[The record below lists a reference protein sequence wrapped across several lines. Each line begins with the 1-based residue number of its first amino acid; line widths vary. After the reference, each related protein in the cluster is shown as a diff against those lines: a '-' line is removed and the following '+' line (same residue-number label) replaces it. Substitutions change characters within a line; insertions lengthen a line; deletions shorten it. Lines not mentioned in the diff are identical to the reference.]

1 MAFLLQHC
9 DRRDTADRI
18 EFGEA
23 AYGLCRALRGSDG
36 IANSRFYWVNADRI
50 VILTEAE
57 SMVDLDRPPKPEAA
71 SALFRLAD
79 LARFTDEERWFDP
92 GVGED
97 TYRMA
102 GR

>member
-18 EFGEA
+18 MFGEA
-23 AYGLCRALRGSDG
+23 AYELCRALRGSDG
-36 IANSRFYWVNADRI
+36 IRNTRFYWVNPDRI

-57 SMVDLDRPPKPEAA
+57 SMADLDLPPKPEAA

-92 GVGED
+92 AVGED

>member
-1 MAFLLQHC
+1 MAFLVQHC
-9 DRRDTADRI
+9 DRRDAATRI

-36 IANSRFYWVNADRI
+36 IRNSRFYWVNADRI
-50 VILTEAE
+50 VIVSEADSIGE
-57 SMVDLDRPPKPEAA
+57 FDRPPSSETA

-92 GVGED
+92 AVGED

>member
-1 MAFLLQHC
+1 MAFLVQHC
-9 DRRDTADRI
+9 DRRDAAPRI

-36 IANSRFYWVNADRI
+36 IRNSRFYWVNTDRI
-50 VILTEAE
+50 VIVSEADSIGE
-57 SMVDLDRPPKPEAA
+57 FDRPPNSETA

-79 LARFTDEERWFDP
+79 LARFADEERWFDP
-92 GVGED
+92 AVGED

>member
-9 DRRDTADRI
+9 DRRDTADRAQ
-18 EFGEA
+18 FGEA

-36 IANSRFYWVNADRI
+36 IRNARFYWVNADRI

-57 SMVDLDRPPKPEAA
+57 SMADFDRPPKPDAA

>member
-9 DRRDTADRI
+9 DRRDTTDRV

-23 AYGLCRALRGSDG
+23 AHGLCRALRGSDG
-36 IANSRFYWVNADRI
+36 IQNARFYWVNPDCI

-57 SMVDLDRPPKPEAA
+57 SMADLDLPPKPEAA

-92 GVGED
+92 AVGED

>member
-1 MAFLLQHC
+1 MAFLVQHC
-9 DRRDTADRI
+9 DRRDAATRI

-23 AYGLCRALRGSDG
+23 AYGLCRALRGSDR
-36 IANSRFYWVNADRI
+36 IRNSRFYWVNADRI
-50 VILTEAE
+50 VIVSEAD
-57 SMVDLDRPPKPEAA
+57 SIGDFDRPPSPETAN
-71 SALFRLAD
+71 ALFRLAD

-92 GVGED
+92 AVGED

>member
-1 MAFLLQHC
+1 MALLLQHC
-9 DRRDTADRI
+9 DRRDTADRA

-23 AYGLCRALRGSDG
+23 AYGLCRALRGGDG
-36 IANSRFYWVNADRI
+36 IRNSRFYWVNADRI
-50 VILTEAE
+50 VIFTEAE
-57 SMVDLDRPPKPEAA
+57 SMTDFDQPPKPEVA

>member
-1 MAFLLQHC
+1 MAFLLQYC
-9 DRRDTADRI
+9 DRRDTAGRV

-23 AYGLCRALRGSDG
+23 AYGLCSALRGSDG
-36 IANSRFYWVNADRI
+36 IRDARFYWVNPDRI
-50 VILTEAE
+50 VVLTEAK
-57 SMVDLDRPPKPEAA
+57 SMADFDLPPRPEAA
-71 SALFRLAD
+71 AALFHLAD

>member
-23 AYGLCRALRGSDG
+23 AYGLCRALRGGDG
-36 IANSRFYWVNADRI
+36 IRNARFYWVNADRI
-50 VILTEAE
+50 VILSEAE
-57 SMVDLDRPPKPEAA
+57 SMADFDLPPKTEAA

-92 GVGED
+92 DVGAD
-97 TYRMA
+97 THRMA